1 MLVRFPLVEG
11 DRVGEVHPSRDK
23 VLHNQLN
30 VQIVSPMGHSWSAKG
45 FRTVAVGVLGT
56 QATLLKIVVFYLHDL
71 LIVPG
76 ADETDISLL

>member
-1 MLVRFPLVEG
+1 
-11 DRVGEVHPSRDK
+11 
-23 VLHNQLN
+23 
-30 VQIVSPMGHSWSAKG
+30 MGHSWSAKG